1 MKLLTR
7 RSVLIEEEEV
17 EGSSYLADADAD
29 ADSDEARSLR
39 PLQAAACTHR
49 VAFATLRNGMASDY
63 SLKTFRNR
71 IDHCHCAP
79 DRSQR
84 AKCSG
89 QTRTLRRIAC
99 EKSLFACIKLWRQEK
114 GSRSS
119 GC

>member
-29 ADSDEARSLR
+29 SDEARSLR
-39 PLQAAACTHR
+39 TLQAAACTHR

-79 DRSQR
+79 D
-84 AKCSG
+84 
-89 QTRTLRRIAC
+89 
-99 EKSLFACIKLWRQEK
+99 
-114 GSRSS
+114 
-119 GC
+119 